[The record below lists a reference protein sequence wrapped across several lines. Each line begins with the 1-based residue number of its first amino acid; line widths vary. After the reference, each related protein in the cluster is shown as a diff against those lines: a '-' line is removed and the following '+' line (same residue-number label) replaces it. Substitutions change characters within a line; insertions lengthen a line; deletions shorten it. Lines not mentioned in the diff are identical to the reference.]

1 MVKMRIRER
10 TTILFSRRFF
20 SGGSFLKLK
29 IFRANKKKE
38 IHESKRER
46 LKIIYLFYSLSLWI
60 YCDSI
65 MNLLNTPYFMV
76 LLVYF
81 IE

>member
-1 MVKMRIRER
+1 MRIRDKP
-10 TTILFSRRFF
+10 LFSHVF
-20 SGGSFLKLK
+20 SSLAALFLKLK

-46 LKIIYLFYSLSLWI
+46 LKIVYLFYSLSLWI